1 MPESATITP
10 TWALLSPRA
19 ARPLKILHVIAPARV
34 GGLES
39 VVCTLV
45 PAQRAAGIDAQVAAV
60 VVPEERDHPVAT
72 RLREAGVTV
81 EVICVSARSYSEE
94 RRLIA
99 EKCRQWA
106 PDVVHTHG
114 YRSDLV
120 DSPVAARLDVA
131 RVSTFHGF
139 TGGTLRNRFNE
150 LLQRR
155 AGRAMDAVIAVSGQL
170 GDRLAVSGIARER
183 LHVVPNGYS
192 RRSDFLDRAAAR
204 RALGLPANTFVI
216 GWIGRLTN
224 EKGADVLIDALSG
237 MPAEGVVTA
246 FIGDG
251 GDRARLERRAEL
263 RAPGRVRWHGLLPDA
278 ARLLKAFDVFVLSSR
293 TEGTPIVI
301 FEAMDAGVPIVATRV
316 GGVPDVLR
324 PDDALLVA
332 PENSAALGAA
342 IRSVRGNMSQSILR
356 ARSASERL
364 ATTYAVDGWV
374 ERHQQIYRQV
384 ARQDASRC

>member
-1 MPESATITP
+1 MLESATITP
-10 TWALLSPRA
+10 MSVVSSRKGAP
-19 ARPLKILHVIAPARV
+19 PLKVLHVIAPAKV

-60 VVPEERDHPVAT
+60 VVPEERDHPVIA
-72 RLREAGVTV
+72 RLRDAGVTV
-81 EVICVSARSYSEE
+81 EVICVSARSYAEE

-114 YRSDLV
+114 YRADLV

-139 TGGTLRNRFNE
+139 TGGTLRNRFYE

-155 AGRAMDAVIAVSGQL
+155 AGRRMDGVIAVSGEL
-170 GDRLAVSGIARER
+170 GDRLARSGVTRER
-183 LHVVPNGYS
+183 LHVVPNAYR

-204 RALGLPANTFVI
+204 RTLGLPANTFVI

-224 EKGADVLIDALSG
+224 EKGADVLVDALSG
-237 MPAEGVVTA
+237 LPAEGIVTA
-246 FIGDG
+246 FLGDG
-251 GDRARLERRAEL
+251 SDRAQLVARAEL
-263 RAPGRVRWHGLLPDA
+263 RAPGRVRWLGLVPDA
-278 ARLLKAFDVFVLSSR
+278 ARLMKAFDVFVLSSR

-324 PDDALLVA
+324 SDDALLVT
-332 PENSAALGAA
+332 PESSVALGAA
-342 IRSVRGNMSQSILR
+342 IRSVRGNMALSMAR

-364 ATTYAVDGWV
+364 DSAYAVDSWV
-374 ERHQQIYRQV
+374 ERHQMIYRHV
-384 ARQDASRC
+384 ARQGASGC